1 MMNMNAEA
9 KELMNYMIEL
19 SEEAY
24 HAGWMLNLEYDLW
37 KAVLEGPRGYGQTI
51 IDKKHIE
58 SLKELSK
65 QCGGWIIFDD
75 EEQDETFV
83 PMEQWLRLYEE
94 WAAERN

>member
-1 MMNMNAEA
+1 MNMSAAA
-9 KELMNYMIEL
+9 KELMNYMREL

-37 KAVLEGPRGYGQTI
+37 KAVLEGPCGYGQTI
-51 IDKKHIE
+51 IGQKHIE

-65 QCGGWIIFDD
+65 QCGGWIIFD
-75 EEQDETFV
+75 EEQEEAFI

-94 WAAERN
+94 WAAKRN